1 MDVQFRTLKN
11 LKMKK
16 FNINLVVVL
25 LSLVTIVSCK
35 KEDPKPEP
43 QPAVPTGSAEIVL
56 EHEWGMSGL
65 PFQLNTALTH
75 PMTGDDLTFETFKYY
90 ISNFKLKKSDGTWW
104 THPNSYFLVDLSTP
118 SSTTLSLNN
127 IPIGDYTEM
136 SYVLGVDSTR
146 NVSGSQSGALS
157 TTNNMFWSWNS
168 GYIMVKA
175 EGTSPQAGSGS
186 FAYHLGGFA
195 GVNKI
200 VTTKSAVFS
209 VENLTVT
216 ETSNGKVYLTLNPA
230 RLFHTFGSVSN
241 GNIHMPGANAVTMSS
256 DFYGNA
262 FFDRVEN

>member
-1 MDVQFRTLKN
+1 MKQFKI
-11 LKMKK
+11 KAA
-16 FNINLVVVL
+16 VL
-25 LSLVTIVSCK
+25 LLVTLGFVSCK
-35 KEDPKPEP
+35 KDDVKPEP

-75 PMTGDDLTFETFKYY
+75 PMSGDVLTFTTFKYY

-104 THPNSYFLVDLSTP
+104 KYPNSYFLVDLSNP
-118 SSTTLSLNN
+118 SSATLALSN
-127 IPIGDYTEM
+127 IPVGSYTEM
-136 SYVLGVDSTR
+136 SYMLGVDSTS
-146 NVSGSQSGALS
+146 NVSGAQAGALS
-157 TTNNMFWSWNS
+157 TTNGMFWSWNS

-200 VTTKSAVFS
+200 ITTKSAVFAS
-209 VENLTVT
+209 ENLNVT
-216 ETSNGKVYLTLNPA
+216 ETSSGKVYLTLNPA

-241 GNIHMPGANAVTMSS
+241 GNVHMPGANAVTMSS
-256 DFYGNA
+256 DFYGNVA
-262 FFDRVEN
+262 FDRVEN